1 MNYISYDEYKE
12 TYKEIEE
19 IYTSPEGNKVIKVE
33 HKTTNACFAIKMINN
48 INGEYSGVFFN
59 REIDA
64 LKKLNN
70 ISDIVTLY
78 EAFIIKDKNIGCIV
92 LEFIDGINLQQ
103 IQLSKELR
111 NNDKYEII
119 LNIVKA
125 VDNAHKLNVIHRDI
139 KPTNIMILD
148 ENKVKIID

>member
-70 ISDIVTLY
+70 ISDIVT
-78 EAFIIKDKNIGCIV
+78 
-92 LEFIDGINLQQ
+92 
-103 IQLSKELR
+103 
-111 NNDKYEII
+111 
-119 LNIVKA
+119 
-125 VDNAHKLNVIHRDI
+125 
-139 KPTNIMILD
+139 
-148 ENKVKIID
+148 